1 MTRNPGEK
9 APSYLLHTPG
19 FRLGG
24 RNYIEMVTS
33 NFMLKYTSSK
43 NALLIAK
50 QYLKQEFRKV
60 FSDVKNDRFYK
71 RLDRSIDNFD
81 KREGEPSFWNLLAA
95 VSEGWKLKQVF
106 SVLSDDK
113 YQWKLKDIPLEKIY
127 LTSLSPVMDKYI
139 VKKFNRD
146 PMTFARAWKANKI
159 MRGEII
165 KTGFSAHKERDN
177 FPILVYKIGESYRV
191 FDGMRR
197 VLLALINNQLA
208 IKSWVG
214 AKVNTKGKPLISTN
228 RCYFLSNL
236 YNQAKSKDKNLEKAI
251 IRIGKEINKN
261 YRNGKEVLLKRVIGW
276 SHDQKIKSIFAE
288 MIK

>member
-1 MTRNPGEK
+1 M
-9 APSYLLHTPG
+9 
-19 FRLGG
+19 
-24 RNYIEMVTS
+24 
-33 NFMLKYTSSK
+33 
-43 NALLIAK
+43 
-50 QYLKQEFRKV
+50 
-60 FSDVKNDRFYK
+60 
-71 RLDRSIDNFD
+71 
-81 KREGEPSFWNLLAA
+81 
-95 VSEGWKLKQVF
+95 
-106 SVLSDDK
+106 
-113 YQWKLKDIPLEKIY
+113 
-127 LTSLSPVMDKYI
+127 
-139 VKKFNRD
+139 
-146 PMTFARAWKANKI
+146 
-159 MRGEII
+159 
-165 KTGFSAHKERDN
+165 
-177 FPILVYKIGESYRV
+177 VYKIGESYRV